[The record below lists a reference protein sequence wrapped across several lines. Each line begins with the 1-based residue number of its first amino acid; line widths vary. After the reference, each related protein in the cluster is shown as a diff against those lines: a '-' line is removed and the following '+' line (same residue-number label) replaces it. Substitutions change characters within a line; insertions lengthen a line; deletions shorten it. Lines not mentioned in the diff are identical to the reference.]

1 MTPIEGTYFKHIPVH
16 FYQSGSTVMT
26 QTLIKPVLSDGSLM
40 NFGDLMKLTY
50 PLLENGKFIY
60 CKLTL
65 IHVNL
70 KINQKLENKS
80 N

>member
-50 PLLENGKFIY
+50 PSLENG
-60 CKLTL
+60 
-65 IHVNL
+65 
-70 KINQKLENKS
+70 
-80 N
+80 